1 MIRTMINP
9 VILDLT
15 PIYNRSL
22 FPNKKSISLTGKVT
36 PVLKYWELENSYEL
50 DNTTMAYLLVQSLY
64 KNKLINEATYEK
76 IMRKYKRRS
85 VVYAK
90 KRYDQS
96 A

>member
-1 MIRTMINP
+1 MIRTIINP

-15 PIYNRSL
+15 PVYNRS
-22 FPNKKSISLTGKVT
+22 FINKKSISLTDKET
-36 PVLKYWELENSYEL
+36 PVLRYWELENNYAL
-50 DNTTMAYLLVQSLY
+50 DNMCMAYLLVQSLY